1 MMTGNPLEV
10 IDVFSGAGGLSLG
23 FHAAGCHIQ
32 GAIDLD
38 VVAGQT
44 FLENFSA
51 LQPGTPPRVLAGHG
65 YDLEHLDLDAI
76 AGPRPPDIL
85 IGGPPCQAFSRLGRG
100 KLDSLSDEGFKGD
113 PRNQLYRRF
122 LEAVR
127 RWKPLAVVM
136 ENVPGMLSV
145 AGVNYA
151 DEVTSE
157 LVELE
162 YRTGYALLNSVW
174 YGVPQFRERLFFI
187 GVRADLGISPPVP
200 PTTHEVAL
208 PEGYRPALRHKDQR
222 LPFGGW
228 WELFE
233 GELPVPAVPLP
244 MPAVTVSEAL
254 DDLPV
259 LTDHLDGLMLPRG
272 DFRRPLSYRSVPDS
286 EYARRMRHW
295 PGFPE
300 PMSILDHVVRRTPR
314 DYETF
319 RLMKHGDR
327 YPQAVEVARRRLE
340 EELSR
345 LKTEGRAPLLGS
357 QEWDHLKDR
366 FVPPYDEEEFVDK
379 WRKLFPDQPSWTV
392 PAHLARDS
400 YSHIHHNSSQA
411 RMISIREAARLQ
423 SFPDAF
429 VFRGNMGDCFRQI
442 GNAVPPLLAWAV
454 ARAVLEAL
462 RGEIA
467 PPITFPS
474 RRVGPRP

>member
-1 MMTGNPLEV
+1 VAAKSLLEV
-10 IDVFSGAGGLSLG
+10 IDLFSGAGGFSLG

-38 VVAGQT
+38 AIAGQT
-44 FLENFSA
+44 FLENFSV
-51 LQPGTPPRVLAGHG
+51 LQPGTPPRVLAGPG
-65 YDLEHLDLDAI
+65 YDLEHLDLAEI
-76 AGPRPPDIL
+76 AGARPPDIL

-100 KLDSLSDEGFKGD
+100 KLDSLSEEGFTGD
-113 PRNQLYRRF
+113 SRNQLYRRF
-122 LEAVR
+122 LDAVR
-127 RWKPLAVVM
+127 HWRPLAVLM

-187 GVRADLGISPPVP
+187 GVRADLGIRPPVP

-208 PEGYRPALRHKDQR
+208 PEGYRPAFRHKEQG

-233 GELPVPAVPLP
+233 GELPVPAAVSPR
-244 MPAVTVSEAL
+244 PAVTVSEAL

-259 LTDHLDGLMLPRG
+259 LTDHLDGSMLPRG
-272 DFRRPLSYRSVPDS
+272 DFRRPLPYRSGPHS
-286 EYARRMRHW
+286 EYARLMRNW

-300 PMSILDHVVRRTPR
+300 PMSVLEHVVRRTPR

-327 YPQAVEVARRRLE
+327 YPQAVEIARRRFE
-340 EELSR
+340 EELAR
-345 LKTEGRAPLLGS
+345 LRAEGKAPSPGS
-357 QEWDHLKDR
+357 EAWDELQER

-379 WRKLFPDQPSWTV
+379 WRKFFPDQPSWTV

-400 YSHIHHNSSQA
+400 YSHIHHDSNQA

-429 VFRGNMGDCFRQI
+429 IFRGNMGDCFRQI
-442 GNAVPPLLAWAV
+442 GNAVPPLLAQAV
-454 ARAVLEAL
+454 AEAVL
-462 RGEIA
+462 
-467 PPITFPS
+467 
-474 RRVGPRP
+474 RVISA